1 MILGVGIE
9 AVEISRFKKAIERR
23 GERLVDRLFT
33 KGEIAWCNS
42 QKRPEVHL
50 SVRFAAK
57 VSLFK
62 ALGRTLR
69 FKDVEVVKDAL
80 GRPSFMGTAIGPES
94 ITLSMTHDAGVSL
107 AQTIVE
113 TR

>member
-1 MILGVGIE
+1 MIIGVGIE
-9 AVEISRFKKAIERR
+9 AVEISRFKKALERR

-33 KGEIAWCNS
+33 KGEIEWCNS
-42 QKRPEVHL
+42 QRRPEVHL
-50 SVRFAAK
+50 SARFAAK
-57 VSLFK
+57 ASLFK

-69 FKDVEVVKDAL
+69 FNDVEVVKDAL
-80 GRPSFMGTAIGPES
+80 GRPYFRGEGLGAES

-107 AQTIVE
+107 AQSIVE